1 MAIFLGGYFLSGHSV
16 HQCARAGSCEA
27 TSSNKS
33 SQVNAVDAVHGGVQW
48 TLVVWMCAGDAKGSD
63 VAVTLLNT

>member
-1 MAIFLGGYFLSGHSV
+1 MYINVRELVPVKL
-16 HQCARAGSCEA
+16 QL